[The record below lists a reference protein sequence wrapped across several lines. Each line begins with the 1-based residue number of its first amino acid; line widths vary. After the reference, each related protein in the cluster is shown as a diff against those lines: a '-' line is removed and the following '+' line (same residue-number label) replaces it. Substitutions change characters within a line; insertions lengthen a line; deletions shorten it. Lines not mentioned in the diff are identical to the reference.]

1 METRIRPKSDYMQAA
16 GWQQLH
22 VLSEKWLSEL
32 SFYRDEIRFL
42 KDVVNKY
49 FIWLVADEKM
59 DTLTHLSQRLI
70 KIEEV
75 NQYLLETTNKHMGH
89 LVDLIENSFSHDEQA
104 FREEHSTLED
114 RIAGFEQDFMVLK
127 SDIFTITKKV
137 IEIERLKRL
146 LAT

>member
-1 METRIRPKSDYMQAA
+1 METRIRPKSDYMHVA

-32 SFYRDEIRFL
+32 SFYKDEIRFL
-42 KDVVNKY
+42 NDVVNKY
-49 FIWLVADEKM
+49 FVWLVADEKM
-59 DTLTHLSQRLI
+59 DTLTRLSQRLI
-70 KIEEV
+70 KIQEV

-89 LVDLIENSFSHDEQA
+89 LVDLIENSFSHDEQT

-127 SDIFTITKKV
+127 SDIFRITKKV